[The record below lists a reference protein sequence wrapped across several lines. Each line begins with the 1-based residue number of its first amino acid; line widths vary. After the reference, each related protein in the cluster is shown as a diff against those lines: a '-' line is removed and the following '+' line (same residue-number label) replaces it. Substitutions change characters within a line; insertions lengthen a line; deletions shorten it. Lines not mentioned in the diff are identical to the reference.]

1 MSQFTDLSPPD
12 IAPAEDPTHRALFA
26 GRRLIL
32 VPWERGIEPDSDPWD
47 RGPRGGAE
55 RPVVFDIWEAGDG
68 KRLLARQHGAREAS
82 AEVEALRRWAERCGA
97 RLRIGAPLGPAAAC
111 VSGGR
116 VKRFRDAPSERRV
129 R

>member
-1 MSQFTDLSPPD
+1 MTQFTDPSPRD
-12 IAPAEDPTHRALFA
+12 AAPAEDPTHRAMFA

-47 RGPRGGAE
+47 PGPRGGAE

-68 KRLLARQHGAREAS
+68 AGLLARQHGAGEAS
-82 AEVEALRRWAERCGA
+82 TEVEALHRWAEGCGA

-111 VSGGR
+111 VLGER
-116 VKRFRDAPSERRV
+116 LERRV